1 MKSGN
6 GNGWQAQLN
15 EESIMS
21 DTRWVAMRLPSAQY
35 ERGREEER
43 AAIVEWLTARRNI
56 IASGIWFAR
65 EIENGT
71 HLRSNNE

>member
-6 GNGWQAQLN
+6 GNGWQVQLN

-21 DTRWVAMRLPSAQY
+21 DPDGDIMNSYIAMGAKW
-35 ERGREEER
+35 ER
-43 AAIVEWLTARRNI
+43 TAVVKYLRNSWTI
-56 IASGIWFAR
+56 LVSIDDLACG
-65 EIENGT
+65 IENGE